1 MCTPMCTSDYQ
12 CISQLRWR
20 EGQDFPV
27 ARSLEDMKKEDP
39 EVFGDPAGK
48 LALSWDDLLWRVSML
63 FCYIENGVYIYIE
76 NPSNGFSETFFLE
89 RSGYIDIDPIL
100 VCPLMPYDLRLRQRS
115 TTHPNWD
122 MGVPGTQKPAQS
134 DWAFGAMRFEMGCVI
149 SKKHCLWVNQI
160 SRYMSCFL

>member
-1 MCTPMCTSDYQ
+1 
-12 CISQLRWR
+12 
-20 EGQDFPV
+20 
-27 ARSLEDMKKEDP
+27 
-39 EVFGDPAGK
+39 
-48 LALSWDDLLWRVSML
+48 ML
-63 FCYIENGVYIYIE
+63 FCYIENGVYIYIYIE

-149 SKKHCLWVNQI
+149 SKKTLFMGKSN
-160 SRYMSCFL
+160 L